1 MEIIRTD
8 SAEFEGRF
16 RMIRER
22 GRLFDP
28 GLWAEVGRIVEEVGR
43 RGDGALFEY
52 TARWDG
58 HAVTAETVEASA
70 EERKAAAAK
79 IPAEDREVLRLAGER
94 IERFHKH
101 QRREGWMVSDEE
113 GVELG
118 QRILPLERVGI
129 YAPGGL
135 ASYPSTVLMTAI
147 PARIAGVREIILVT
161 PSRDGRLQPMIAAAA
176 EIGGV
181 NRIFKIGGA
190 QAIAALAFGTES
202 VPRVDKIVGPGNAY
216 VAAAKKMVFGRVAI
230 DMIAGPSEILIIADG
245 TGDAAFAAADLLA
258 QAEHD
263 EMAGAVLLTPDESFA
278 KTVAEEIENL
288 LADLPRRE
296 IAARALEAFGGL
308 VVTRN
313 LAEAVALANRFAPEH
328 LELMVQNPRELLP
341 ELRNAGAIFLGSHT
355 PEALGDYVAGPSHV
369 LPTGGTARFSS
380 PLGVYDFVKR
390 TSVLSFS
397 RDALEGFG
405 EAAIR
410 FAEME
415 GLEGHGRSVRLR
427 LRRSISQKHISKKRL
442 TKDAR

>member
-28 GLWAEVGRIVEEVGR
+28 GLWAEVGRIVEEVDR
-43 RGDGALFEY
+43 RGDEALFEY

-79 IPAEDREVLRLAGER
+79 IPPEDREVLRLAGER

-380 PLGVYDFVKR
+380 PLGVDDFVKR

-397 RDALEGFG
+397 QKGLERY
-405 EAAIR
+405 AKTAVR
-410 FAEME
+410 LAEME
-415 GLEGHGRSVRLR
+415 CLEGHGRSVRLR
-427 LRRSISQKHISKKRL
+427 LR
-442 TKDAR
+442 